1 MYLSTSSLLTFMAK
15 RMCMLGVLSNSAGFH
30 CGLQTFLCSHLKLG
44 MGLNTAAICEGF
56 LCKPVIGLVCRYVVA
71 TVYCECQLTS

>member
-1 MYLSTSSLLTFMAK
+1 MAK
-15 RMCMLGVLSNSAGFH
+15 RMCMLGVLSNSAG
-30 CGLQTFLCSHLKLG
+30 LCSHLKLG
-44 MGLNTAAICEGF
+44 MGLNTAATCEGF